1 MWKYLKCKDK
11 EGKELVDVCI
21 NIQFKL
27 MFEKEILI
35 LICYL
40 FLKGIMIFYIV
51 KFDKVISIFSSFW

>member
-1 MWKYLKCKDK
+1 
-11 EGKELVDVCI
+11 
-21 NIQFKL
+21 